1 MHSEA
6 EKKYLDNPM
15 SMYSWSLHYSC
26 TKKGDLAKK
35 QSTIKGLVG
44 DPSHEDEV
52 GRGLMDS
59 SATGSDI

>member
-1 MHSEA
+1 
-6 EKKYLDNPM
+6 M